1 METQSVNLC
10 AELGET
16 TQAIPPNGEDSD
28 LQQDSPIADGSPAP
42 NAADRDW
49 KQQLDKF
56 KRRIEALQETY
67 EQSYWEIGKLLI
79 QAQGV
84 YKGHGSWIKWLKENV
99 PFSVRHVQRLIR
111 VAEMFGDATLVSQLG
126 LTSSKAYA
134 LTRISKN
141 DLNDFLNTFSTVG
154 GKRKSIEDLTKR
166 ELELEV
172 TAFLRGK
179 LVTLNHEGVTSNQG
193 RKTPKES
200 IETNLKKLEEILGR
214 TVASIKGS
222 NIDTRESW
230 ISKLEEL
237 YLMGLEELTPTSE

>member
-1 METQSVNLC
+1 MESEKLC
-10 AELGET
+10 AELEET
-16 TQAIPPNGEDSD
+16 TKIPPASDTDSCLLGD
-28 LQQDSPIADGSPAP
+28 TATPEGNPPESDPD
-42 NAADRDW
+42 NFW
-49 KQQLDKF
+49 ECQLDKL
-56 KRRIEALQETY
+56 KREIEELQESY
-67 EQSYWEIGKLLI
+67 DQSYQEIGRLLL
-79 QAQGV
+79 QARDI
-84 YKGHGSWIKWLKENV
+84 YKGRGDWTRWLKENV
-99 PFSVRHVQRLIR
+99 PFSVRHAQRLIR

-179 LVTLNHEGVTSNQG
+179 LVTLNHEEVTSSQG

-237 YLMGLEELTPTSE
+237 YLMGLEELTPASK